1 MDFFSVHKAWLHCRR
16 RKRATPRAQCYEAYL
31 LDNLVETAQ
40 ELASGNWRPRRPVC
54 FLVNKPKIREIHAA
68 HYRDRVVHHL
78 LVPKLE
84 RLYEP
89 VFIHDLHSNRAG
101 KGIHTAVQ
109 RLRHFMRSVLR
120 TQGRAYFLQMDIRNF
135 FNSIDRRILFS
146 LLQHRLRKA
155 VRQGKITEQEAV
167 FCRDISHIILR
178 QDVGGEAY
186 MAAAAEEIAR
196 VPPHKRLINAGRDK
210 GLPIGNLTS
219 QFFANVYLNELDQFV
234 KHELKCR
241 HYLRYVDDF
250 MLLHDDPAQLGRWQ
264 EQIVRF
270 LAERLLLELKQPSI
284 LRPVQSGANFL
295 GYIVRPNYL
304 LVRRRVVGNL
314 RERLVRFQQQWIE
327 SEKGRVDRGE
337 LTGSVCRQGIGRMTC
352 FEQQWIT
359 ENDQQGWTLRLLP
372 EPRDQLRSV
381 LASYFGHFQHACHY
395 RLVQRIFTRFPWLSC
410 LFDLRGDRLLP
421 LWQPVHVSS
430 YKSQQRFFRR
440 TFPNAR
446 IDIQCGCSFDRLP
459 APAVLQQQPGNIRYS
474 VRQVTV
480 RQQGYL
486 KHGLRRRAVEELT
499 INSGEG
505 KVES

>member
-1 MDFFSVHKAWLHCRR
+1 MDFFSVHKAWLNCRR
-16 RKRATPRAQCYEAYL
+16 RKRATPQAQCYEAYL

-40 ELASGNWRPRRPVC
+40 DLASGSWRPRRPVC

-68 HYRDRVVHHL
+68 DYRDRVVHHL

-89 VFIHDLHSNRAG
+89 IFIHDLHSNRPE
-101 KGIHTAVQ
+101 KGIHTAVR

-120 TQGRAYFLQMDIRNF
+120 TEGQGFFLQMDIRNF
-135 FNSIDRRILFS
+135 FNAIDRRILFT

-155 VRQGKITEQEAV
+155 MRQGRITEQEAV
-167 FCRDISHIILR
+167 FCRDLSHVILR
-178 QDVGGEAY
+178 QDVGREAY
-186 MAAAAEEIAR
+186 VAASSEEIAC

-250 MLLHDDPAQLGRWQ
+250 ILLHPDPEQLEIWK
-264 EQIVRF
+264 EAIVHF
-270 LAERLLLELKQPSI
+270 LAKSLRLKLKQPSI
-284 LRPVQSGANFL
+284 LRPVRSGANFL

-314 RERLVRFQQQWIE
+314 RERLIRFQQQWIA
-327 SEKGRVDRGE
+327 
-337 LTGSVCRQGIGRMTC
+337 GS
-352 FEQQWIT
+352 
-359 ENDQQGWTLRLLP
+359 DAQGWTIKLLP
-372 EPRDQLRSV
+372 EPRERLRSV
-381 LASYFGHFQHACHY
+381 LASYFGHFRHACHY

-421 LWQPVHVSS
+421 LWQPAQVSG

-446 IDIQCGCSFDRLP
+446 IDIQCGCFFDRLP
-459 APAVLQQQPGNIRYS
+459 APAVLQQQPGHRYS
-474 VRQVTV
+474 VSKVTV

-486 KHGLRRRAVEELT
+486 KRGLRRRAVET
-499 INSGEG
+499 IIITPFSQTGVRLCEPL
-505 KVES
+505 S